1 MRRPAAQYAPG
12 MDLYEALYTTRAM
25 RRVKPDPIPNDIVAS
40 ILDAGI
46 RAPSAGNTQNWR
58 FMTVTDR
65 DLMRQLGE
73 FYADAWRKLNET
85 HYAGMRDLAAQR
97 GDTTTQRV
105 MSSADWLAANFADV
119 PLLILPFH
127 RNDPDGSSIYPAV
140 WNLMLAAR
148 GHGIGATLTT
158 VLHHFKHAEVCEL
171 LGVPTDKGWKLA
183 AAIPMGYP
191 LGNWGVAGRPP
202 VTEVT
207 YADRWG
213 APPAWTAEEP
223 LWPAS

>member
-1 MRRPAAQYAPG
+1 

-25 RRVKPDPIPNDIVAS
+25 RRVKPDPIPDEVVAS

-58 FMTVTDR
+58 FVVVTDR
-65 DLMRQLGE
+65 ELMRRIGEWYAEAWDQLT
-73 FYADAWRKLNET
+73 ATL
-85 HYAGMRDLAAQR
+85 YAGMRERAAER

-105 MSSADWLAANFADV
+105 MNSAEWLAANFAHV
-119 PLLILPFH
+119 PLLVLPFH

-158 VLHHFKHAEVCEL
+158 VLHHFKHDEVCGL
-171 LGVPTDKGWKLA
+171 IGVPTDKGWKLA

-191 LGNWGVAGRPP
+191 LGQWGIAERPP

-207 YADRWG
+207 YAERWG
-213 APPAWTAEEP
+213 EPPTWTAHAP
-223 LWPAS
+223 LWPPRP